1 MAHRVA
7 DDSRVV
13 CWLFSFP
20 SVFLWR
26 FSIFNRLPEGP
37 AQKVGGYSSWYF
49 QIRTFSPYP
58 SSWIVSSSKS
68 LLPHLIPSVDF
79 ITQLL
84 VIAELG
90 PFSVLAEKQVIQLGK
105 NVITQFIS
113 QNKMFSM
120 CKPFLLFLFYLLVIS
135 VQMLKN
141 SGTIGLFLTHS
152 EWEKYQYSF
161 NVLSHTLFLCIFC

>member
-1 MAHRVA
+1 MLIRNMAHRVA

-20 SVFLWR
+20 SVCLWR

-68 LLPHLIPSVDF
+68 LLPPLIPSVDF

-120 CKPFLLFLFYLLVIS
+120 CKPFLFLIILSPLSFLP
-135 VQMLKN
+135 
-141 SGTIGLFLTHS
+141 SGH
-152 EWEKYQYSF
+152 
-161 NVLSHTLFLCIFC
+161 